1 MLEQPRVFR
10 LKIKD
15 IEIITIINIHQKDDK
30 SLYIWFKNIITSLIF
45 NLKLWFYSY
54 F

>member
-15 IEIITIINIHQKDDK
+15 IEIIINIHQKMTK
-30 SLYIWFKNIITSLIF
+30 IVYISDSKILITCLVS
-45 NLKLWFYSY
+45 NMKL
-54 F
+54 